1 MSNLSEFTTIN
12 FPYNKFEE
20 NTSLLEKLSCGICY
34 EIPMKVVIFTC
45 CPKKLLCNNCA
56 NSILKSKLSCSFC
69 RTVNPNVT
77 TIEFAQDMID
87 ELIAKCCY
95 PDCEYKSPLKNMIY
109 HEKNICSHRLI
120 PSLDLT
126 TSSFNSFQ
134 QIIWPP
140 SLDTLLSLTGDYY
153 IQSHSHSLKI
163 TGKLSHVD
171 KYGRIYNNT
180 CNVKSYGCTGYIEQ
194 IPGITEKDS
203 FNNYYFFGARCELC
217 DFDVCM
223 HCLISQQCMQL
234 HT

>member
-1 MSNLSEFTTIN
+1 MSNLSELITIN

-20 NTSLLEKLSCGICY
+20 TTSLLQKLSCEICY

-56 NSILKSKLSCSFC
+56 NSILKYKLSCSFC
-69 RTVNPNVT
+69 RKINPNLT
-77 TIEFAQDMID
+77 TLEFAQNMID

-95 PDCEYKSPLKNMIY
+95 SECDYKSPLKNVIY
-109 HEKNICSHRLI
+109 HEKNICSHRSI
-120 PSLDLT
+120 
-126 TSSFNSFQ
+126 SSFTSLQ
-134 QIIWPP
+134 KIVWPP

-153 IQSHSHSLKI
+153 IQLHPHSLKI

-180 CNVKSYGCTGYIEQ
+180 CNVKSDGCTGYIEQ
-194 IPGITEKDS
+194 IPGITEKDP

-217 DFDVCM
+217 DFDVCI
-223 HCLISQQCMQL
+223 HCLISQQSI
-234 HT
+234 